1 MDNFIYELLKE
12 NKSVILPEFGSLS
25 YTDEAKGTVMFN
37 PYIKFNDGKLEKFL
51 CEKHGLDKQD
61 AVNRIAK
68 FVKDLELKVNTGE
81 PYSIFQVGR
90 FVKTTQGD
98 VDFESW
104 GTYESVAAPPAAD
117 SQSKP
122 EEIKEITVQ
131 EEPKQE
137 FTPPKKEVTETISE
151 KILPVTETEPEK
163 QVKKEVITEEEVESI
178 KPVYEKPADRTL
190 SSEET
195 KQTQNKFVPSQEE
208 TATEVPKKEE
218 PKQEEKVKKEVKTGS
233 KEENQPRKK
242 RGAGIYI
249 LAILLLALGGT
260 ATYVGF
266 NLDEVKQ
273 WIGLTEEVKEEPL
286 NVDKN
291 TADEESIG
299 LVEDEDDYTPAQ
311 DDYFEEEEEAA
322 VTPAPV
328 ATQAPKP
335 VVSATAGEGNFHII
349 VGSFGNPDNANNLAN
364 SLKAK
369 GYPAQVIGPVNN
381 MHMVSFGVFSS
392 REAAQAQLGKASEET
407 GGGWILKR

>member
-37 PYIKFNDGKLEKFL
+37 PYVKFNDGKLEKFL

-90 FVKTTQGD
+90 FVKTAQGD
-98 VDFESW
+98 IDFETW
-104 GTYESVAAPPAAD
+104 GTFESVGAPPAAD
-117 SQSKP
+117 TQSKP
-122 EEIKEITVQ
+122 EEIEDITAQ
-131 EEPKQE
+131 EEPRQE
-137 FTPPKKEVTETISE
+137 SNPTENEVTETI
-151 KILPVTETEPEK
+151 TEEIPHVAEPEPEK

-195 KQTQNKFVPSQEE
+195 KQTQNKFVPTQEE
-208 TATEVPKKEE
+208 IAPEIPKKEE
-218 PKQEEKVKKEVKTGS
+218 PKKEEKVIKEAKTVS
-233 KEENQPRKK
+233 KEQNQPRKK

-249 LAILLLALGGT
+249 LAILLLALGGA

-286 NVDKN
+286 NADKN

-299 LVEDEDDYTPAQ
+299 LVEDEEDYTPAQ
-311 DDYFEEEEEAA
+311 DDFFEEEEETS
-322 VTPAPV
+322 VTPDQV

-335 VVSATAGEGNFHII
+335 VVSAPASEGNFHII

-381 MHMVSFGVFSS
+381 MHMVSFGAFSS
-392 REAAQAQLGKASEET
+392 REAAQAQLGKATEET

>member
-98 VDFESW
+98 IDFESW
-104 GTYESVAAPPAAD
+104 GTYESVGAPPAAD
-117 SQSKP
+117 IQSKL
-122 EEIKEITVQ
+122 EEIEINSTQ
-131 EEPKQE
+131 EEPQKESAQE
-137 FTPPKKEVTETISE
+137 EREVTQPIKEEIP
-151 KILPVTETEPEK
+151 PVAETEPKK

-178 KPVYEKPADRTL
+178 KPVYEKTADRTL
-190 SSEET
+190 TSEET

-208 TATEVPKKEE
+208 TATEIPKNEE

-233 KEENQPRKK
+233 KEQNQPEKK

-249 LAILLLALGGT
+249 LAILLLALGGA

-335 VVSATAGEGNFHII
+335 VVSAPAGEGNFHII

-369 GYPAQVIGPVNN
+369 GYSAQVIGPVNN
-381 MHMVSFGVFSS
+381 MHMVSFGAFSS
-392 REAAQAQLGKASEET
+392 REAAQAQLGKATEET

>member
-12 NKSVILPEFGSLS
+12 NKSVILPEFGNLS

-137 FTPPKKEVTETISE
+137 FTPPEKEVTETISE

-266 NLDEVKQ
+266 NLDEVKK

-335 VVSATAGEGNFHII
+335 VVSAPAGEGNFHII

-381 MHMVSFGVFSS
+381 MHMVSFGAFSS
-392 REAAQAQLGKASEET
+392 REAAQAQLGKATEET

>member
-1 MDNFIYELLKE
+1 MDNFIFELLKE

-98 VDFESW
+98 IDFESW
-104 GTYESVAAPPAAD
+104 GTYESVAAPSAAD

-122 EEIKEITVQ
+122 EEIKEITVK

-137 FTPPKKEVTETISE
+137 FNPPEKEVTETISE
-151 KILPVTETEPEK
+151 KILPVTDTEPEK

-195 KQTQNKFVPSQEE
+195 KQTQNKFVPSPEE
-208 TATEVPKKEE
+208 TATEIPKNEE

-249 LAILLLALGGT
+249 LAILLLALGGA

-311 DDYFEEEEEAA
+311 DDFFEEEEEAA

-335 VVSATAGEGNFHII
+335 VVSAPAGEGNFHII

-369 GYPAQVIGPVNN
+369 GYSAQVIGPVNN
-381 MHMVSFGVFSS
+381 MHMVSFGAFSS
-392 REAAQAQLGKASEET
+392 REAAQAQLGKATEET

>member
-98 VDFESW
+98 IDFESW
-104 GTYESVAAPPAAD
+104 GTYESVAAPSAAD

-122 EEIKEITVQ
+122 EEIKEITEK

-137 FTPPKKEVTETISE
+137 FTVQEKEVTETVSE
-151 KILPVTETEPEK
+151 KILPVTETEK

-195 KQTQNKFVPSQEE
+195 KQTQNKFVPSPEE
-208 TATEVPKKEE
+208 TTTEIPKKEE
-218 PKQEEKVKKEVKTGS
+218 PKQEEKVIKTGNNTP

-249 LAILLLALGGT
+249 LAILLLALGSA
-260 ATYVGF
+260 ATYIGF

-273 WIGLTEEVKEEPL
+273 WIGLTEEVMEEPL

-299 LVEDEDDYTPAQ
+299 LVEDEDDYTPAK

-335 VVSATAGEGNFHII
+335 VVSAAAIEGNFHII

-392 REAAQAQLGKASEET
+392 REAAQAQLGKATEET